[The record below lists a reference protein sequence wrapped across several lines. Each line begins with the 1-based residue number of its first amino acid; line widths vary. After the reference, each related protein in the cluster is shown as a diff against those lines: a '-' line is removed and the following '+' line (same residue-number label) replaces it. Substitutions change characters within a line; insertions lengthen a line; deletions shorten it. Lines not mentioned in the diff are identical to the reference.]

1 MLRKHEIYFQANH
14 IFGLDLK
21 DFYDEKFLKET
32 MNYYMKLDPNR
43 THCFELEFL
52 PGCEE
57 TDRALNDNRISQEQY
72 DNIHQGDSSASY
84 NFGGSLDE
92 IEDMLKDDPEL
103 TKQERFDLY
112 YEERERRVN
121 KEKNKGECISRGYAQ
136 LPNGTGK
143 NIQIAVFATGEKAK
157 EAKDAGADIV
167 GNEDLI
173 KDIKDGKINFDVA
186 IATPDMMK
194 DIAIIGE
201 KLGPL
206 GIMPNPKT
214 GTITDNLS
222 KTIKN
227 IKKGQIQFKSEK
239 NAIVQA
245 GIGKLS
251 FSEENLI
258 LNFKELI
265 NAINKSKPDSIK
277 GKFINKVYL
286 STSMGPSIRVENIK

>member
-1 MLRKHEIYFQANH
+1 MIKKRSKRYLENKKKVFEIKTASINDAIKTFKSNKTVKFDETLDISVML
-14 IFGLDLK
+14 
-21 DFYDEKFLKET
+21 
-32 MNYYMKLDPNR
+32 
-43 THCFELEFL
+43 
-52 PGCEE
+52 
-57 TDRALNDNRISQEQY
+57 
-72 DNIHQGDSSASY
+72 
-84 NFGGSLDE
+84 
-92 IEDMLKDDPEL
+92 
-103 TKQERFDLY
+103 
-112 YEERERRVN
+112 N
-121 KEKNKGECISRGYAQ
+121 KEKNKGEGLSRGYAQ

-143 NIQIAVFATGEKAK
+143 KIQIAVFATGEKVK